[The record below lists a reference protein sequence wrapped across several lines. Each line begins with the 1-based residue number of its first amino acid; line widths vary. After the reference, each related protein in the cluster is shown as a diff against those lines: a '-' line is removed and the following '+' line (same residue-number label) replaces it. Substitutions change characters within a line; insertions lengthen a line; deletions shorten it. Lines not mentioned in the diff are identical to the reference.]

1 MTITPASLQCA
12 NLGPLRG
19 IVQWAITLPE
29 ELHSQSLYPTEK
41 TDAGLNKHDCT
52 TETHGCNTGPKNVKN
67 TFHSVFHDSFTL
79 LVRYR
84 SLANKK
90 QKKTKTTQ
98 KEQHSL
104 STRLVEGAL
113 Q

>member
-41 TDAGLNKHDCT
+41 TDAGLNQAECT
-52 TETHGCNTGPKNVKN
+52 SENAG
-67 TFHSVFHDSFTL
+67 
-79 LVRYR
+79 
-84 SLANKK
+84 
-90 QKKTKTTQ
+90 
-98 KEQHSL
+98 
-104 STRLVEGAL
+104 
-113 Q
+113 